1 MKIDAQFVSFLKKD
15 LNLSDRSIK
24 IAWKHTEQIL
34 SLLPIVLW
42 QDGLITLAQLDLISN
57 WMYESHFPSENYI

>member
-15 LNLSDRSIK
+15 LNLSAHPIK
-24 IAWKHTEQIL
+24 IAWKHTEQIP

-42 QDGLITLAQLDLISN
+42 QNGLITLAQLDLISD
-57 WMYESHFPSENYI
+57 WMHESQFPSGDYI

>member
-15 LNLSDRSIK
+15 LNLSTHSIK
-24 IAWKHTEQIL
+24 IAWKHTEQIP

-42 QDGLITLAQLDLISN
+42 QDGLITLAQLDLISD
-57 WMYESHFPSENYI
+57 WMHEFQLPSEDYI